1 MLTRVE
7 MEDGAPVQ
15 FARPTGA
22 VQPRLTRRILARIA
36 LVSVSLGVAVLIWA
50 GTVWIWQDPFTA
62 LYTTYEQ
69 HQLTGQYHRRAT
81 AFRAPSLGST
91 ADVRLAAIAAAA
103 RRYRLASHPGE
114 AMGTIDVPRLGLH
127 HMVVVDGT
135 DESSLE
141 KGPGIYRGDYLPGE
155 HELVYI
161 AGHRTTFLA
170 PFADIN
176 ELRPGDS
183 VTISMPYGR
192 FVYRITGSR
201 IVVATDLAVLQTHHR
216 DQLVLQAC
224 HPRFF
229 ATHRYLA
236 YAKLVE
242 VVPDGQAPI
251 TGPVLSQA

>member
-1 MLTRVE
+1 M
-7 MEDGAPVQ
+7 
-15 FARPTGA
+15 ARLG
-22 VQPRLTRRILARIA
+22 
-36 LVSVSLGVAVLIWA
+36 LVSACAGVAILLWA

-69 HQLTGQYHRRAT
+69 HRLAGQYAGRAATFNVPTHGATDT
-81 AFRAPSLGST
+81 A
-91 ADVRLAAIAAAA
+91 RLAAIAAAA
-103 RRYRLASHPGE
+103 RRYRLESHPGE
-114 AMGTIDVPRLGLH
+114 AMGTIDVSRLGLH
-127 HMVVVDGT
+127 HMVLVDGT

-170 PFADIN
+170 PFAQIN
-176 ELRPGDS
+176 ELRPGDR
-183 VTISMPYGR
+183 IAIAMPYGR
-192 FVYRITGSR
+192 FVYQVTGSR
-201 IVVATDLAVLQTHHR
+201 IVAATDLAVLQTKQH
-216 DQLVLQAC
+216 DELVLQAC

-242 VVPDGQAPI
+242 VAPTGARPI
-251 TGPVLSQA
+251 TGPILSQA